1 MEIFIKNG
9 FKCDFRPKVFYF
21 DRQLWGKAVNN
32 IGPSLCLNR
41 SSRTEDS
48 DNDIPLLH
56 KKMYELISGHLR
68 ID

>member
-1 MEIFIKNG
+1 MASNVISG
-9 FKCDFRPKVFYF
+9 PKFSYF

-32 IGPSLCLNR
+32 IGPSICLNG